1 MRYKISIDYLHKFI
15 QNPFETIQKTNFSF
29 EEFVLH
35 KVLTSTGNK
44 CFEII
49 RCHLLK
55 HEILN
60 GSKLTPKI
68 EISNK
73 FNFENRSND
82 VIVTLH
88 PLHFEYLLVGDG
100 KTDLYISKIILDQ
113 LVLLYSQN
121 DQKIVNDVK
130 NSFSQSVNYI
140 KNKKIKSTELIEK
153 MREYKKIIE
162 KTTNNFPKTL
172 FHEITEFFKTMM
184 ENEFVLKKYFSEIEN
199 LYINLLYHPIN
210 ELRSISLILLNCLYD
225 GNLNGM
231 KQNFFI
237 EKISQVGDNLILDN
251 TFKQENFINDRNE
264 VVERS
269 DLSDF
274 LNYDN
279 DLFMQISIPSPKKYV
294 KNLNHK
300 ITFYMLFK
308 TNIGKIQTPGEYDV
322 IIGKLSDYKFVEI
335 QYNKKIV
342 MSRTIVLPCNTSNI
356 NIYSISKP
364 DYSDELLTKE
374 IFQHFAVNTIHIIG
388 NNMLTIENSFMA
400 NIIGKIKN
408 FDFAN
413 LKIMIDFPINDNDVY
428 DNFIHEVVKKY
439 KISDKTIDN
448 NLKKLIKT
456 NNNNLNELI
465 KTTDNNSYNI
475 NNKLIELIK
484 NNVNNNFY
492 DYDNDKSNELISNN
506 VNNNSNNN
514 INNKSIELIKNIHT
528 YFVDINSNETI
539 KFNYNHIIDVNSN
552 ETVKFNYNY
561 VTNDQ
566 QTFFGWEKYIE
577 KLKYIREKYN
587 INMIRLTSKYDILI
601 PLIDVSGEKKQI
613 YKNELLNCGYPNPFL
628 RKLSCEMWKIDP
640 KFIIFTETQMKELK
654 SSLGSC
660 VIPFINDLKPLL
672 SPKFKTIYNLFMSN
686 DELNQLEKQLYAEK
700 YPEKYAEKYTEKYPC
715 GAVFAH
721 QINSPHPSLLHFLY
735 FSPIIFSLTP
745 LNLYDKK
752 YIDLNKKRSLIKK
765 RIGYLLES
773 NNIETIQLN
782 KKENCIS
789 DKTFGIVRE
798 NVSSKIILLITI
810 NISDKSTTIYPDLSN
825 LKLKNKFCDND
836 IFEVIDII
844 THKRRLISYSELKK
858 EQIKIDL
865 DSFDIHC
872 LKFALYKEEKNG
884 NFQDEYLHY
893 SFKKC
898 MTLMKNKDVMKGNMV
913 YEKISSSLLHED
925 EEQFS
930 NFIKTLYNILD
941 EQNEKN
947 IEESLIDLIQ
957 TIFFKINKSRELNGR
972 NTMIHGLKVL
982 KNLSYKTDICGQ
994 IANMVLKKNELG
1006 PIVFITPELG
1016 RFSTIGGIGVLMNEL
1031 TKILSELGNEIIVIS
1046 PYYNMN
1052 KKGEQNYL
1060 IKEGIKQIGTV
1071 TTTIANEQINCGLH
1085 YMRENNIDL
1094 YFLHNYTHFPV
1105 AYPSF
1110 GTEMCLKSTV
1120 LFNKSSLQLM
1130 IDKQIKPS
1138 LVITNDWFTGLV
1150 SGYAKNKFDDYF
1162 KDCKFFHIIHNFE
1175 KGYVG
1180 DLYPNFDLTYI
1191 HELPP
1196 EFLNSPDVTHINLSK
1211 CALKCSDNWGTVS
1224 KTYMKDILEKSE
1236 FSYYLKQYK
1245 KPFACSNGISVEHRK
1260 ESLRKISPSLN
1271 HIECKRKLQE
1281 KYFKNIDDSIPLFGF
1296 IGRICEQKGVHILL
1310 KSITQII
1317 EKTNNKCQF
1326 IVGGMAS
1333 MDDPYGIMCIKQMK
1347 EMNEKYKNCFW
1358 SDPKNF
1364 FTDGLLMNLGCDFMC
1379 MPSLFEPSG
1388 LVQQECF
1395 VAGTPVIAFQTG
1407 GLKDTVHEYN
1417 LRERK
1422 GNGLVFQ
1429 SFSVKDLTFAIQ
1441 RSLKIYNNKEEYEIL
1456 RNNASESVLD
1466 LLDVAINWCS
1476 EFARLKKKIY
1486 IF

>member
-1 MRYKISIDYLHKFI
+1 MRYKINIDYLHKFI
-15 QNPFETIQKTNFSF
+15 QNPFETIQEKTNFSF

-35 KVLTSTGNK
+35 KVLTSSGNK

-49 RCHLLK
+49 RCYLLK

-60 GSKLTPKI
+60 GSKLIPTI
-68 EISNK
+68 EISND
-73 FNFENRSND
+73 FNFENRTND
-82 VIVTLH
+82 IIVTLH
-88 PLHFEYLLVGDG
+88 PLHLEYLLVGDG

-113 LVLLYSQN
+113 LVLLYSQD
-121 DQKIVNDVK
+121 DQKIVNNAKDSFVTSVK
-130 NSFSQSVNYI
+130 YI
-140 KNKKIKSTELIEK
+140 ENKKIKSIELIEK
-153 MREYKKIIE
+153 MREYKRIIE
-162 KTTNNFPKTL
+162 QANNFPKTL

-184 ENEFVLKKYFSEIEN
+184 ENEFMLKKYFSEIEN
-199 LYINLLYHPIN
+199 LHINLLYHPIN
-210 ELRSISLILLNCLYD
+210 ELRSTSLILLNCLYD
-225 GNLNGM
+225 GHLNGI

-237 EKISQVGDNLILDN
+237 EKISRVGDYLTLDN
-251 TFKQENFINDRNE
+251 TFKQENFINSCNE
-264 VVERS
+264 VVEKS
-269 DLSDF
+269 DLTVFS
-274 LNYDN
+274 NTDN
-279 DLFMQISIPSPKKYV
+279 DLFMKISIPPPKEYI

-300 ITFYMLFK
+300 ITFYMPFK
-308 TNIGKIQTPGEYDV
+308 TDIGKIQTSGEYDV
-322 IIGKLSDYKFVEI
+322 IIGKLFNHKFVEI
-335 QYNKKIV
+335 EYNKKII
-342 MSRTIVLPCNTSNI
+342 MSRTIVLPCDVNNI
-356 NIYSISKP
+356 NIYSILKQ
-364 DYSDELLTKE
+364 DYSDELLTKD
-374 IFQHFAVNTIHIIG
+374 IFQHFAINTIHVIG
-388 NNMLTIENSFMA
+388 SDILSIENSFMRDV
-400 NIIGKIKN
+400 IDKIKE
-408 FDFAN
+408 FKLTN
-413 LKIMIDFPINDNDVY
+413 LKMMVDFPINNDDIY
-428 DNFIHEVVKKY
+428 TNFNNVIIKKY
-439 KISDKTIDN
+439 KISNENIDDN
-448 NLKKLIKT
+448 SNELKNIYDD
-456 NNNNLNELI
+456 LNE
-465 KTTDNNSYNI
+465 
-475 NNKLIELIK
+475 
-484 NNVNNNFY
+484 NVNNG
-492 DYDNDKSNELISNN
+492 SNELIR
-506 VNNNSNNN
+506 
-514 INNKSIELIKNIHT
+514 NIHN
-528 YFVDINSNETI
+528 YF
-539 KFNYNHIIDVNSN
+539 IDVNSN
-552 ETVKFNYNY
+552 EIVKFNHNCFID
-561 VTNDQ
+561 N

-577 KLKYIREKYN
+577 RLKHIREKYN
-587 INMIRLTSKYDILI
+587 ISMVRLTSKYDTMM
-601 PLIDVSGEKKQI
+601 PLIYVRDEKKQI
-613 YKNELLNCGYPNPFL
+613 YKNELLNHGYPNPFL
-628 RKLSCEMWKIDP
+628 RKLSYEMWKIDP
-640 KFIIFTETQMKELK
+640 EFIIFTETQMKELK
-654 SSLGSC
+654 STIGSC
-660 VIPFINDLKPLL
+660 VIPFIDDLKPLY
-672 SPKFKTIYNLFMSN
+672 SSKFKTIYNLFMS
-686 DELNQLEKQLYAEK
+686 DEELNQLENHF
-700 YPEKYAEKYTEKYPC
+700 YTEKYPC
-715 GAVFAH
+715 GTLFAY
-721 QINSPHPSLLHFLY
+721 QIKTPHPSLLHFLY
-735 FSPIIFSLTP
+735 FSPIISSLTP

-765 RIGYLLES
+765 RVGYLLKS
-773 NNIETIQLN
+773 DNIEVVQLN

-789 DKTFGIVRE
+789 NKTFGIVRE
-798 NVSSKIILLITI
+798 NVSSKIILLIAI
-810 NISDKSTTIYPDLSN
+810 NISDKSTTIYPDLSK

-865 DSFDIHC
+865 DPFDIHC
-872 LKFALYKEEKNG
+872 LKFTLYKEERNS

-898 MTLMKNKDVMKGNMV
+898 MTLMKNKDVMRGNMV

-930 NFIKTLYNILD
+930 NLIKTLYNVLD

-947 IEESLIDLIQ
+947 IKERLINLIQ
-957 TIFFKINKSRELNGR
+957 TIFFKLNKSRELNGR
-972 NTMIHGLKVL
+972 NTIIHGLNVL
-982 KNLSYKTDICGQ
+982 KKLSHETDICGQ
-994 IANMVLKKNELG
+994 ITNMVLKKNELG

-1031 TKILSELGNEIIVIS
+1031 TRILSELGNEIIVIS

-1060 IKEGIKQIGTV
+1060 IREGIKQIGTV
-1071 TTTIANEQINCGLH
+1071 TTSIANEQINCGLH

-1094 YFLHNYTHFPV
+1094 YFLHNYTLFPV

-1130 IDKQIKPS
+1130 IDRKIKPS

-1150 SGYAKNKFDDYF
+1150 SGYAKNKFGDYF

-1175 KGYVG
+1175 KGYTG

-1196 EFLNSPDVTHINLSK
+1196 EFLNSPDATHINLSK

-1236 FSYYLKQYK
+1236 FSYYLKQHK
-1245 KPFACSNGISVEHRK
+1245 KPFGCSNGISVMHRK
-1260 ESLRKISPSLN
+1260 ESLRKISQSLN

-1310 KSITQII
+1310 NSITQII
-1317 EKTNNKCQF
+1317 EETNNKCQF

-1333 MDDPYGIMCIKQMK
+1333 TDDPYGIMCIKQMD
-1347 EMNEKYKNCFW
+1347 EMNRKYKNCFW
-1358 SDPKNF
+1358 SDPRNF

-1476 EFARLKKKIY
+1476 EFARLKKRIY
-1486 IF
+1486 LF